1 MGFGLDGGLARVIA
15 GKMVWVLWVLC
26 LSMVEWFA
34 VLDGG
39 CRSLWSGICKVLFEG
54 ADFVGDL
61 ATV

>member
-39 CRSLWSGICKVLFEG
+39 CLLF
-54 ADFVGDL
+54 
-61 ATV
+61 